1 MSGRADYRPEATA
14 AGNPCQLGEISCAT
28 AAPFAPWAP
37 ASRGGSPPYLA
48 RSASA
53 MLASCSSVISSR
65 GWVNSTSLGKRAT
78 IALTIASGLVAS
90 VSARALSPCSS
101 AGTSRCTYYGSPLD
115 VPWDCR
121 SELEKQATS
130 AHLAAQNG
138 AMLHL
143 GEAVAQAA
151 VAASAPRVTELER
164 DERGNA
170 VRSVS
175 RRADDE

>member
-130 AHLAAQNG
+130 AHL
-138 AMLHL
+138 